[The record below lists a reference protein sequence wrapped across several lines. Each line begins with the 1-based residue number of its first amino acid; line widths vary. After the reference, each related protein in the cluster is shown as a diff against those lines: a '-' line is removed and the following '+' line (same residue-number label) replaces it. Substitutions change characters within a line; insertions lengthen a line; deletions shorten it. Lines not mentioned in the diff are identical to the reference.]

1 MPPKN
6 RFNRLP
12 GQLPRE
18 PPQTVISSCNE
29 KVPFDRTHCRA
40 SKGTTRKEATRPDC
54 DTVRRLH
61 SGQKWGRID
70 SNSDGR
76 YQTIDRRDIN
86 RTVDCDGR
94 QTKMVLSRV
103 HDRIR
108 HEGVRRSCSSSGC
121 VWYRQKVKL
130 ETLES
135 GRGSGQSTVGK
146 AQLMVSIWG
155 AGITEWYVRS
165 DTDRGFRRYARTMI
179 GNSLVVTEQAL
190 PQ

>member
-1 MPPKN
+1 MRKCHLIE
-6 RFNRLP
+6 RIVGRA
-12 GQLPRE
+12 RE
-18 PPQTVISSCNE
+18 PRGKKQHARIATQFVACIPGRSGVESILKATGGVKRSIAGTSIGRWIATDDKQKWS
-29 KVPFDRTHCRA
+29 CRA
-40 SKGTTRKEATRPDC
+40 SEGRS
-54 DTVRRLH
+54 LH
-61 SGQKWGRID
+61 V
-70 SNSDGR
+70 
-76 YQTIDRRDIN
+76 DI
-86 RTVDCDGR
+86 C
-94 QTKMVLSRV
+94 RV